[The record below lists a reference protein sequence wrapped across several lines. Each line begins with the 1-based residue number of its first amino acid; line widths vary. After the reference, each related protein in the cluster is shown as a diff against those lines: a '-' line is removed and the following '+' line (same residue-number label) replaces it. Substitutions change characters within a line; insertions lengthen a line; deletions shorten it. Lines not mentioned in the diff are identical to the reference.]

1 MNTDLRKQAQ
11 NEFEKYFFKL
21 VNNAVFG
28 KTMKKVSK
36 REISNLSQQKEEET
50 VYKFT
55 QITNN
60 FDILE

>member
-11 NEFEKYFFKL
+11 NEFEKYFLKL

-28 KTMKKVSK
+28 KTMKNVSK
-36 REISNLSQQKEEET
+36 HETSNLSQQKEEET

>member
-1 MNTDLRKQAQ
+1 MNTDLRKLAQ

-28 KTMKKVSK
+28 KTMKNVSK

>member
-28 KTMKKVSK
+28 KTMKNVSK

>member
-1 MNTDLRKQAQ
+1 MNLK
-11 NEFEKYFFKL
+11 NIFFKL

-28 KTMKKVSK
+28 KTMKNVSK